1 MKVNYEEFLRRFEES
16 GMTQSAFGRQ
26 EGMSS
31 SMVSYYVR
39 RAREID
45 SDEVGFAEVKVFP
58 SNNNSIE
65 RMMKITY
72 PSGIKIELPL

>member
-1 MKVNYEEFLRRFEES
+1 MKVNYKEFLRRFDES

-39 RAREID
+39 RAREIE
-45 SDEVGFAEVKVFP
+45 SDEVGFAEVKVLP
-58 SNNNSIE
+58 RNNNSIE
-65 RMMKITY
+65 RMMKIIY
-72 PSGIKIELPL
+72 PSGVKVELPL

>member
-1 MKVNYEEFLRRFEES
+1 MKVNYEEFLRRFEDS
-16 GMTQSAFGRQ
+16 GMTQSAFGQR

-45 SDEVGFAEVKVFP
+45 SDEVGFAEVKVLP
-58 SNNNSIE
+58 SGNHSSE
-65 RMMKITY
+65 RIMKITY
-72 PSGIKIELPL
+72 PSGVKIELPL

>member
-1 MKVNYEEFLRRFEES
+1 MKVNYEEFLRRFEDS
-16 GMTQSAFGRQ
+16 GLTQTAFGRQ

-39 RAREID
+39 RAREIE
-45 SDEVGFAEVKVFP
+45 SDEVGFAEVKVLP
-58 SNNNSIE
+58 RNNNSIE

-72 PSGIKIELPL
+72 PSGVKIELSL

>member
-1 MKVNYEEFLRRFEES
+1 MKVNYEEFLRRFEDS
-16 GMTQSAFGRQ
+16 GLTQSAFGRQ

-39 RAREID
+39 RAREIA
-45 SDEVGFAEVKVFP
+45 SEEVGFAEVKVLP
-58 SNNNSIE
+58 SGNHSNE

-72 PSGIKIELPL
+72 SCGVKIELPL